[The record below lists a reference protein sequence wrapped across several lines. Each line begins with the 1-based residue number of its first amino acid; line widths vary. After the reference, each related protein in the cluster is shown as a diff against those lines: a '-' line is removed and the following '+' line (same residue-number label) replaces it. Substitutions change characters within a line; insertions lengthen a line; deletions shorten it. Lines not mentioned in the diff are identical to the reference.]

1 MKRKPASDGTVV
13 TATLEANGANRSQ
26 PARRGPG
33 PVPGSREANKLAIA
47 ILDVLAGA
55 RLPAE
60 AAAAVGVSLPRY
72 YQLEQRVLDALVKAC
87 EPRGKG
93 PRTNPERQRLK
104 LERQVARLTQ
114 ECSRQQALVR
124 AAHRTIGLAS
134 PSPAKP
140 AAKDGAARKKRQ
152 RKPTVRALSAT
163 RRLRAAAAAQEAI
176 EGAATAPAPPSS
188 PDSSSPSTVTQ
199 EGGSLS

>member
-1 MKRKPASDGTVV
+1 MKRKPESNSAAV
-13 TATLEANGANRSQ
+13 ATTPAANGTHRSR

-33 PVPGSREANKLAIA
+33 ITPGSREANKLAIA

-55 RLPAE
+55 CLPAE

-124 AAHRTIGLAS
+124 AAHRTIGLA
-134 PSPAKP
+134 PAPAKP
-140 AAKDGAARKKRQ
+140 AAKDGAARRKRQ
-152 RKPTVRALSAT
+152 RKPTVRALSAA
-163 RRLRAAAAAQEAI
+163 RRLRAAAEEQAAVEA
-176 EGAATAPAPPSS
+176 AATAPAPVSS
-188 PDSSSPSTVTQ
+188 PDTSLPFTVTQ